1 MESGKLISYKY
12 TFIFEDGNEKEFVI
26 NLNTDTL
33 DLIYDHELEKPDW
46 TKKNNFK
53 CPVTCSENKYEPYC
67 PIGIHINHMIKQ
79 FSNLPSF
86 QKVKISVE
94 ANNRTYSKE
103 TSLQVGLGSL
113 FGIIMP
119 ASGCPVLGK
128 LKPLVKFHLPFS
140 NNEETEF
147 RVFSMYLLA
156 QFFLR
161 KKGED
166 VDWEMY
172 NLKKLYED
180 IRNINRNLAQK
191 IADLEKLDAG
201 INSLIVLD
209 TFADSV
215 SFSLEE
221 NLSDLEK
228 LFESWFEK

>member
-1 MESGKLISYKY
+1 MTTGKVISYKY
-12 TFIFEDGNEKEFVI
+12 TFFFEDGKEKKFAI
-26 NLNTDTL
+26 NLNADTL

-46 TKKNNFK
+46 AKKNNFN
-53 CPVTCSENKYEPYC
+53 CPVACSEHKDETHC

-86 QKVKISVE
+86 QKVRISVE
-94 ANNRTYSKE
+94 TNNRIYFKE

-147 RVFSMYLLA
+147 RVFSMYLLS

-161 KKGED
+161 KKGKD

-180 IRNINRNLAQK
+180 IRNINRNLAK
-191 IADLEKLDAG
+191 NIADLEKLDAG